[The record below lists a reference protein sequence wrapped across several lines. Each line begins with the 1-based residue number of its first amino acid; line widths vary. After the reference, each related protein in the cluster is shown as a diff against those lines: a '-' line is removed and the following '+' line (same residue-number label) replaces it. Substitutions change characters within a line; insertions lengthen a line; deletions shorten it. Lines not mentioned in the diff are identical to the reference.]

1 MKCLFF
7 VFCLL
12 FIFEIQL
19 VVSQTEMYANGK
31 LLSTEKCLEI
41 AQQKEKEGDIKEATR
56 FLNQAATIEWEQK
69 NFDIALKYFYQSL
82 ALNESIGNYSGI
94 TSIYNNLGMIYA
106 DQQNYDQAFS
116 YFKKNLEG
124 RRREGDK
131 INMTSALINLAVVGN
146 DLKYYDQSVEYLQE
160 ALDLAR
166 ERYDLPQMR
175 ACYGMLAETYD
186 KAGNLEKTRYYF
198 ELYRDLHEM
207 TYQKAEKKYQK
218 SVEEAR
224 LEARLAEFEKRNK
237 ELELATTNQELQN
250 KKEELQKSSESNQ
263 KLLANLSKQEL
274 INFLI
279 KKESDLKIRNNQIAK
294 LQADK
299 GKTNAQTKLRQ
310 EREFVNYLIASIVF
324 LSLIVGF
331 IYWRFLERKKSNQI
345 LRQQRNELKQL
356 NQVKDKIFSIV
367 AHDLRSPLT
376 TLQNLLDNL
385 DLIDLNDDEL
395 TMIFQNLK
403 NSNRRTLDTVDNLL
417 NWAVSQSKGIQARP
431 QKFDLSETIRQKVN
445 LFQDSAELKSIS
457 LSYDAP
463 DLAWTWADMKQI
475 EIVLHN
481 LIANAIKFTSV
492 NGSIKVLVEN
502 KETFW
507 QISVQ
512 DNGVGISEENLAKL
526 FKPESHFT
534 TTGTAR
540 EKGTGLGLLLCKE
553 FVEKN
558 GGSIAVKSEAGKGST
573 FSIRILQAF

>member
-1 MKCLFF
+1 MKGLSFLIGLF
-7 VFCLL
+7 L
-12 FIFEIQL
+12 IFEIQIA
-19 VVSQTEMYANGK
+19 VSQTEMYANGK
-31 LLSTEKCLEI
+31 LLTTEKCLEI
-41 AQQKEKEGDIKEATR
+41 AKQKENEGDKKEATR

-69 NFDIALKYFYQSL
+69 NFDVALKYFHQSL

-106 DQQNYDQAFS
+106 DQQKYEQAFS

-131 INMTSALINLAVVGN
+131 VNMTSALINLAVIGN

-166 ERYDLPQMR
+166 ERYDLTQMR
-175 ACYGMLAETYD
+175 ASYGMLAETYD

-207 TYQKAEKKYQK
+207 TYKKEEKKYQK

-237 ELELATTNQELQN
+237 ELELATTSQQLQD
-250 KKEELQKSSESNQ
+250 KKQELQKSSESNQ
-263 KLLANLSKQEL
+263 KLLASLSKQEL

-279 KKESDLKIRNNQIAK
+279 KKESDLKIRNTQIAR

-299 GKTNAQTKLRQ
+299 EKANAQAKLGR
-310 EREFVNYLIASIVF
+310 EREYVNFLIAGIIF
-324 LSLIVGF
+324 LGLIAGL

-385 DLIDLNDDEL
+385 DLIDLNDEEL
-395 TMIFQNLK
+395 AMIFQNLK

-417 NWAVSQSKGIQARP
+417 TWAVSQSRGIQAKP
-431 QKFDLSETIRQKVN
+431 QKFDLSEVIKRKVN
-445 LFQDSAELKSIS
+445 LFQDSAQLKSIS
-457 LSYDAP
+457 LSYEASEM
-463 DLAWTWADMKQI
+463 AWAWADMKQM
-475 EIVLHN
+475 EIVVHN
-481 LIANAIKFTSV
+481 LLANAIKFTPSGGSV
-492 NGSIKVLVEN
+492 KLLVEKKQTN
-502 KETFW
+502 W
-507 QISVQ
+507 LVSVQ
-512 DNGVGISEENLAKL
+512 DSGVGISEENLQKL

-558 GGSIAVKSEAGKGST
+558 GGNIEVKSEVGKGST
-573 FSIRILQAF
+573 FSFSVLPVL